1 MLNTFEN
8 ADRQHRRR
16 VERQRHMRDMELL
29 SNSLEWN
36 AEDSRIVAIAD
47 GLVGNPLERA
57 TQLDSTHTPK
67 LRRRYK
73 LFALAGLVAV
83 AIILPLSFVLGKDVG
98 ENESLI
104 EVGESDS
111 DSTTQHTVTEVRHT
125 KILSLILDWDATP
138 RTVLEDSRSAP
149 ARAMEWL
156 VNEDTATDQVE
167 TIRTRFVLA
176 TLYFSTQNVSTGK
189 SWRVDTHW
197 LSTYP
202 VCLWHGVQCLD
213 EYSTIGLVKSLNL
226 SSNFLTGTLPHE
238 LGLLELDCSTL
249 DVSNNAIT
257 GSIPETLF
265 LMKNLGKS

>member
-16 VERQRHMRDMELL
+16 IERQRHMRDMDLL

-36 AEDSRIVAIAD
+36 IDDSRMLVITD
-47 GLVGNPLERA
+47 GLVGSPLERTMQPA
-57 TQLDSTHTPK
+57 SAQTPK
-67 LRRRYK
+67 LCRTYK
-73 LFALAGLVAV
+73 LLAIAGLLVF
-83 AIILPLSFVLGKDVG
+83 AIIIFLSFVLGKEAG

-104 EVGESDS
+104 EVGES
-111 DSTTQHTVTEVRHT
+111 STTQHDVTEVRR
-125 KILSLILDWDATP
+125 KKMFSLILGWDTTP
-138 RTVLEDSRSAP
+138 RTVLEDRLSAP

-156 VNEDTATDQVE
+156 VTEDTATDQVE

-176 TLYFSTQNVSTGK
+176 TLYFSTQNISAGK
-189 SWRVDTHW
+189 SWSVDTHW

-213 EYSTIGLVKSLNL
+213 EYTTIGLVKSLNL
-226 SSNFLTGTLPHE
+226 SSNALTGTLPHE
-238 LGLLELDCSTL
+238 LGLLELDCSSL
-249 DVSNNAIT
+249 DVSKNAIT

>member
-16 VERQRHMRDMELL
+16 IERQRHMRDMEIL

-36 AEDSRIVAIAD
+36 DEDSRIVAIVD
-47 GLVGNPLERA
+47 GLVGNPLERTMQPA
-57 TQLDSTHTPK
+57 SAQTPK
-67 LRRRYK
+67 IRRAYK
-73 LFALAGLVAV
+73 LLAIASLVV
-83 AIILPLSFVLGKDVG
+83 FAIILPLSFVLGKNVG
-98 ENESLI
+98 EHESVV
-104 EVGESDS
+104 EVGE
-111 DSTTQHTVTEVRHT
+111 DSTQHDVTEVRQK
-125 KILSLILDWDATP
+125 KIFSLILDWGATP
-138 RTVLEDSRSAP
+138 RTVLEDSLSGP
-149 ARAMEWL
+149 ARALEWL

-176 TLYFSTQNVSTGK
+176 TLYFSTQNISAGK
-189 SWRVDTHW
+189 SWSVDTHW

-213 EYSTIGLVKSLNL
+213 EYTTIGLVKSLNL
-226 SSNFLTGTLPHE
+226 SSNALTGTLPHE
-238 LGLLELDCSTL
+238 LGLLELDCSSL

-257 GSIPETLF
+257 GPIPETLF

>member
-8 ADRQHRRR
+8 EGRQHRRR
-16 VERQRHMRDMELL
+16 LERQRHMRDMELL

-36 AEDSRIVAIAD
+36 GEDSRIVAIAD
-47 GLVGNPLERA
+47 GLVGNPLERTMQPA
-57 TQLDSTHTPK
+57 RAQTPK
-67 LRRRYK
+67 LRRTYK
-73 LFALAGLVAV
+73 LLAIAGLVV
-83 AIILPLSFVLGKDVG
+83 FAIILSLSFVLGKDVG
-98 ENESLI
+98 EHETLI

-111 DSTTQHTVTEVRHT
+111 TTQPDPTEVGRK
-125 KILSLILDWDATP
+125 KIFSLILDWDITP
-138 RTVLEDSRSAP
+138 RTVLEDSLSAP

-156 VNEDTATDQVE
+156 VTEESATDQVE
-167 TIRTRFVLA
+167 TIRTRFILA
-176 TLYFSTQNVSTGK
+176 TLYFSTQNISAGK
-189 SWRVDTHW
+189 SWSVDTHW

-213 EYSTIGLVKSLNL
+213 EHNTIGLVKSLNL
-226 SSNFLTGTLPHE
+226 SSNALTGTLPHE
-238 LGLLELDCSTL
+238 LGLLELDCNSL